1 MYLDFYGLKENAF
14 STTPDPKFLYPSPG
28 HREAL
33 AQVLYGVNQS
43 KGFIVLSGEV
53 GTGKTTL
60 LHALLR
66 RLDDSVAVAF
76 LFNSTLPFDGL
87 LEYMLEEF
95 GAGKTASTQ
104 AQRLIA
110 LNRFLIERRRLGQ
123 NTVLILDEAQNLDVR
138 TLEQVRLLSN
148 FEGPS
153 EKLLQIVLVGQP
165 ELRSKLALPELRQ
178 LRQRIALSCNI
189 RPLTER
195 ETVECVRTR
204 LRIAGASDLGLFTE
218 RALARIAEYTGG
230 IPRVVN
236 IVCDHCLVIGYADQ
250 ERRIGP
256 HIVDRAIKFLEE
268 GSIPKRRVPPVTKR
282 GVAALRW
289 ALTALAGVLLGSAVS
304 LALRS
309 SDTVNLF
316 NLARSARTLLW

>member
-43 KGFIVLSGEV
+43 KGFIVLTGEV

-66 RLDDSVAVAF
+66 RLDDTVAVAF

-178 LRQRIALSCNI
+178 LRQRIALSSNI

-230 IPRVVN
+230 IPRLVN

-256 HIVDRAIKFLEE
+256 QIVDRAIKFLEE
-268 GSIPKRRVPPVTKR
+268 GSIPKHKVPPVTKR

-289 ALTALAGVLLGSAVS
+289 VLTALAGVLLGSAVS

-316 NLARSARTLLW
+316 NQARSARTLLW